1 MMNLTR
7 RGLDSVIRTS
17 LIPALAL
24 LPLWLSAGCAADSGE
39 DPQTETTTQNLG
51 PNCVIQMPYGWSV
64 GVNVCSASPLRHN
77 QITLEPCHQVTIPSA
92 AVVGHGQ
99 GSVTLVCDCSG
110 DGQWVETQKT
120 CQPADNN

>member
-1 MMNLTR
+1 MLNLTR
-7 RGLDSVIRTS
+7 RNLDSMFRSS
-17 LIPALAL
+17 LILALAS
-24 LPLWLSAGCAADSGE
+24 LPLMAVGCAAEPG

-77 QITLEPCHQVTIPSA
+77 LITLEPCHQVTIPSA
-92 AVVGHGQ
+92 PVVGHGQ
-99 GSVTLVCDCSG
+99 GSVTLVCDCNG
-110 DGQWVETQKT
+110 DGQWAETNKI